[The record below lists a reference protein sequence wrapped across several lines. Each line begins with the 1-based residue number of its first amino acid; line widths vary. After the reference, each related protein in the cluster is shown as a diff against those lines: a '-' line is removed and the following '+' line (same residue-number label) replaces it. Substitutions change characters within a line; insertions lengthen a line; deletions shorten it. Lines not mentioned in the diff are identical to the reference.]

1 MPIERPAPRLWIE
14 LLSQCCFRGIK
25 VIDALI
31 PVGRG
36 QRELILDDRQTG
48 KSAIALDTILNQKD
62 KSVMCIYCAIGQQ
75 ASSVAKVVAVPQKNG
90 ALNYTIVVITEG
102 NDPPGLI
109 YVAPYAATAIGE
121 YFMEQ
126 GRAF

>member
-36 QRELILDDRQTG
+36 QSELILGDRQTG
-48 KSAIALDTILNQKD
+48 KSAIALDTILIDVLPGMNAGD
-62 KSVMCIYCAIGQQ
+62 SNGSRRWI
-75 ASSVAKVVAVPQKNG
+75 G
-90 ALNYTIVVITEG
+90 ALKC
-102 NDPPGLI
+102 L
-109 YVAPYAATAIGE
+109 TAQFHI
-121 YFMEQ
+121 
-126 GRAF
+126 